1 MGVGKGK
8 DLKNTY
14 EHLSVVFF
22 NKGGEAGEGRGF
34 IRGGS

>member
-8 DLKNTY
+8 DLKNAK

-22 NKGGEAGEGRGF
+22 NKGGEAGEGEA
-34 IRGGS
+34 S